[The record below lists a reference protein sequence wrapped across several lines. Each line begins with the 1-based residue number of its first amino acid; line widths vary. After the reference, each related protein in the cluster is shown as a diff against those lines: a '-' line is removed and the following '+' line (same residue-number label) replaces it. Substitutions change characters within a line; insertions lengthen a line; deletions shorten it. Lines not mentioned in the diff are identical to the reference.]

1 MRKAARRDDNHA
13 EIVQALRQI
22 GCTVQDLAAVGDGCP
37 DILVGFRGR
46 NLCLEIKDGAKPPS
60 ARKLTP
66 EQCVWHQDWRGQVV
80 VVESVNQALQVVT
93 QAQTLR
99 A

>member
-1 MRKAARRDDNHA
+1 MRLKAKRDDNHA
-13 EIVQALRQI
+13 DVVRALRQL
-22 GCTVQDLAAVGDGCP
+22 GCTVQDLASVGDGCP

-66 EQCVWHQDWRGQVV
+66 EQVVWHHEWRGQVV
-80 VVESVNQALQVVT
+80 IVESAEQAVRVVT
-93 QAQTLR
+93 QPA
-99 A
+99 

>member
-1 MRKAARRDDNHA
+1 MRRVARRDDNHA
-13 EIVQALRQI
+13 EVVAALRQL

-60 ARKLTP
+60 ARTLTP
-66 EQCVWHQDWRGQVV
+66 EQVVWHHDWRGQVV
-80 VVESVNQALQVVT
+80 VVTSREEAIRAVT
-93 QAQTLR
+93 EVPR
-99 A
+99 